1 MTDHQLVH
9 DRYGKQRVHLTWL
22 DRDRDPHVLRQLVVD
37 IGLEGD
43 FASSYLTGDNR
54 AVIATDSMK
63 NTVYVLARE
72 RGVASLEG
80 FALLLAEHFVSTY
93 PQVERA
99 SVGAD
104 ELPWRPIRVDGAAH
118 PHAFT
123 SGCGLDTASALA
135 ERGRRPEVTSGL
147 RDLQVLKSADSGF
160 SDFVTDRFRT
170 LADTGDRLFASS
182 IAATWR
188 RAEDCSGD
196 DQSWPA
202 DRAAVRDALLA
213 AFASHH
219 SLSVQQTL
227 YEMATAALDAA
238 PSVAEVS
245 LVLPNQ
251 HHLLV
256 DLEPF
261 GLDNPN
267 RVFVGTSEP
276 FGCIEG
282 TVRRGG

>member
-22 DRDRDPHVLRQLVVD
+22 DRERDPHVVRQLALDVA
-37 IGLEGD
+37 LEGD
-43 FASSYLTGDNR
+43 LAASYTEGDNR

-80 FALLLAEHFVSTY
+80 FAGLLAEHFVSTY
-93 PQVERA
+93 GQVERA
-99 SVGAD
+99 TVCAD
-104 ELPWRPIRVDGAAH
+104 ELPWRPIRVAGAPH

-123 SGCGLDTASALA
+123 GGCGMDTATAVA
-135 ERGRRPEVTSGL
+135 ARDGRTELTSGL
-147 RDLQVLKSADSGF
+147 RDLRVLKSADSGF

-170 LADTGDRLFASS
+170 LADTSDRLFATS

-188 RAEDCSGD
+188 RGRDAAGD
-196 DQSWPA
+196 DASFPA
-202 DRAAVRDALLA
+202 ERAAVRDALLE
-213 AFASHH
+213 AFARHR
-219 SLSVQQTL
+219 SLSVQHTL
-227 YEMATAALDAA
+227 YAMASAALDAA
-238 PSVAEVS
+238 PSVHEIS

-267 RVFVGTSEP
+267 RVFVATSEP